1 MSLLKNKFFTFWSI
15 LIIFLTSFLLGM
27 YVSGYSSQDSLSS
40 PLAGNFWKTSE
51 NTQNT
56 TAFLQMFDFFSQKS
70 QKPIEIQ
77 KNSEDLDLRLLMQV
91 YKEVQEM
98 YYDFD
103 EVDKKELEY
112 AMISGLVSGLG
123 DKHSE
128 FMKPE
133 EQEEFMDSLNGD
145 FEGIGA
151 VITEHELGIEID
163 RIIKGSPALEYG
175 LLKGDIVIEAD
186 GQPLQGMKTHEAVK
200 IIRWPADSE
209 IELKILRTGE
219 NEIITKKIV
228 RKKIRVPSVEYT
240 TFEEKEHANIANI
253 SLNTFGNDTTTE
265 FNQALK
271 TAWEDT
277 KVQGIIIDLRDNGGG
292 YLDSVSAILGNF
304 IERNK
309 TVVVVKFKWEPD
321 TSFVSKNR
329 GGIFEKKI
337 VVLVNE
343 NSASASEIMAGALQ
357 DYHKAILVGKKT
369 YGKGSVQQTVPFR
382 DGSMLKI
389 TNGKWFTPNH
399 NAIDG
404 EGITPDIEISFEKED
419 IENRYDRQLAEA
431 KKILQTYLEFGNIAL
446 TIDDYQKKNPPQ
458 SQDPKEE

>member
-1 MSLLKNKFFTFWSI
+1 
-15 LIIFLTSFLLGM
+15 M
-27 YVSGYSSQDSLSS
+27 YVSGYSSQDSYTSS
-40 PLAGNFWKTSE
+40 ITGVFSE
-51 NTQNT
+51 NKTDSQNT
-56 TAFLQMFDFFSQKS
+56 TAFLQMFDFFTQKS
-70 QKPIEIQ
+70 QKPTETSPI
-77 KNSEDLDLRLLMQV
+77 SEELDLKLLLQV
-91 YKEVQEM
+91 YENVKEM

-112 AMISGLVSGLG
+112 AMISWLVSGLW

-133 EQEEFMDSLNGD
+133 KQEEFMDSLNGD

-151 VITEHELGIEID
+151 VIAEHELGIEID

-175 LLKGDIVIEAD
+175 LLKGDIIIEAD
-186 GQPLQGMKTHEAVK
+186 GQSLQGMKTYEAVQ

-219 NEIITKKIV
+219 NEIMTKNII

-240 TFEEKEHANIANI
+240 TFEEKEHENIVNI
-253 SLNTFGNDTTTE
+253 SLNTFWDDTTKE

-271 TAWEDT
+271 TAWENEN
-277 KVQGIIIDLRDNGGG
+277 VEGIIIDLRDNGGG
-292 YLDSVSAILGNF
+292 YLDSVSEILGNF

-309 TVVVVKFKWEPD
+309 KVVVVKFKGEPD
-321 TSFVSKNR
+321 RNFVSKNR

-337 VVLVNE
+337 VLLVNE

-369 YGKGSVQQTVPFR
+369 YGKWSVQQTMPFR

-404 EGITPDIEISFEKED
+404 EGITPDVEISFEKED
-419 IENRYDRQLAEA
+419 IEKRYDRQLEEA
-431 KKILQTYLEFGNIAL
+431 KNILQTYIDFGNIAL
-446 TIDDYQKKNPPQ
+446 TIDDYTQKNPP
-458 SQDPKEE
+458 KTEEENTPE